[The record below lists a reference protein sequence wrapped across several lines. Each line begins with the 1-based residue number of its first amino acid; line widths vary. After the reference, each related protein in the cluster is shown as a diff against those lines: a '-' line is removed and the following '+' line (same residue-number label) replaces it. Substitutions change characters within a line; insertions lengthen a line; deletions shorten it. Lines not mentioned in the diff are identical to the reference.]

1 MEEDSKNVLFF
12 QSKNQINRKRRDTLL
27 GAENANSLIFI
38 NYPKVL
44 TQTVANVSVILNYSN
59 TIKMKAKE
67 RAKRGLRR
75 HSPIGPERDLKI
87 ISPSLFGA
95 EKEVPTAL
103 RLGAEKE
110 VRLMIAIV

>member
-1 MEEDSKNVLFF
+1 
-12 QSKNQINRKRRDTLL
+12 
-27 GAENANSLIFI
+27 
-38 NYPKVL
+38 
-44 TQTVANVSVILNYSN
+44 
-59 TIKMKAKE
+59 MKAKE